1 MIATTIDQSKRLLA
15 AGVER
20 KSADMRWTSSP
31 FGWHLDLGYHPSMAN
46 PAWSLSALWDLFYS
60 MDKTHDFDTDMN
72 SEELIETLVRIII
85 FRKK

>member
-20 KSADMRWTSSP
+20 KSADMHWTSSP
-31 FGWHLDLGYHPSMAN
+31 FGWHLELGYHPSMAN

-60 MDKTHDFDTDMN
+60 MYQPYDFDTDMN
-72 SEELIETLVRIII
+72 SKELIETLVRIII
-85 FRKK
+85 FRKN

>member
-15 AGVER
+15 AGVDR
-20 KSADMRWTSSP
+20 KSADMRWTSLM
-31 FGWHLDLGYHPSMAN
+31 FGWSLDLGYHPSMPN

-60 MDKTHDFDTDMN
+60 MDRTHDFGTDMT
-72 SEELIETLVRIII
+72 SEELIETLVRIIT